1 MGTAMLSLQQYD
13 GPEKMTDFRRCVRRV
28 VRILTTVADQS
39 RFATGVVTNISE
51 EGCELRDVS
60 CDWSPIPFFPN
71 QSLTLRIYPLGGP
84 AALRITLAEIKWVEG
99 ELAGVE
105 FVSLTQEDQANLHR
119 LCREQVTLG
128 LDDKM
133 PTMPREFLSH

>member
-1 MGTAMLSLQQYD
+1 MGTATLFLQQHD
-13 GPEKMTDFRRCVRRV
+13 CPEKMTDFRRCVRRV

-39 RFATGVVTNISE
+39 RFATGEVTNISE

-71 QSLTLRIYPLGGP
+71 QYLTLRLYPLGGP
-84 AALRITLAEIKWVEG
+84 AALRITLAEIRWVKG

-105 FVSLTQEDQANLHR
+105 FVSLPQEDKANLQR
-119 LCREQVTLG
+119 LYREHATLDLG
-128 LDDKM
+128 DMM
-133 PTMPREFLSH
+133 PAMPREA

>member
-1 MGTAMLSLQQYD
+1 MGTAMLSLQQHD
-13 GPEKMTDFRRCVRRV
+13 GPAKMTDFRRCVRRV

-51 EGCELRDVS
+51 GGCELRDVS

-71 QSLTLRIYPLGGP
+71 QYLTLRLYPLGGP
-84 AALRITLAEIKWVEG
+84 AALRITLAEIRWVKG

-105 FVSLTQEDQANLHR
+105 FVSLPQEDKANLQR
-119 LCREQVTLG
+119 LCHEQATLG
-128 LDDKM
+128 LGDMM
-133 PTMPREFLSH
+133 PAMPREA

>member
-1 MGTAMLSLQQYD
+1 MGTAMLLLQQHD
-13 GPEKMTDFRRCVRRV
+13 CPAKMTDFRRCVRRV
-28 VRILTTVADQS
+28 VRILTNVADQS

-51 EGCELRDVS
+51 GGCELRDVS

-71 QSLTLRIYPLGGP
+71 QYLTLRLYPFGGP
-84 AALRITLAEIKWVEG
+84 TALRIALAEIRWVKG

-105 FVSLTQEDQANLHR
+105 FVSLPQEDKANLQR

-128 LDDKM
+128 LDDMM
-133 PTMPREFLSH
+133 PTMPCGA

>member
-1 MGTAMLSLQQYD
+1 MGTAMLLLQQHD
-13 GPEKMTDFRRCVRRV
+13 CPAKMTDFRRCVRRV

-51 EGCELRDVS
+51 GGCELRDVS

-71 QSLTLRIYPLGGP
+71 QYLTLRLYPLGGP
-84 AALRITLAEIKWVEG
+84 AALRITLAEIRWVKG

-105 FVSLTQEDQANLHR
+105 FVSLPQEDKANLQR
-119 LCREQVTLG
+119 LCREQVTPG
-128 LDDKM
+128 LDDMM
-133 PTMPREFLSH
+133 PTMPREA

>member
-1 MGTAMLSLQQYD
+1 MGTATLFLQQHD
-13 GPEKMTDFRRCVRRV
+13 CPAKTTDFRRCVRRV

-51 EGCELRDVS
+51 GGCELRDVS

-71 QSLTLRIYPLGGP
+71 QYLALRLYPLGGP
-84 AALRITLAEIKWVEG
+84 AALRITLAEIRWVKG

-105 FVSLTQEDQANLHR
+105 FVSLPQEDKANLQR

-128 LDDKM
+128 LDDRM
-133 PTMPREFLSH
+133 PTMPREA